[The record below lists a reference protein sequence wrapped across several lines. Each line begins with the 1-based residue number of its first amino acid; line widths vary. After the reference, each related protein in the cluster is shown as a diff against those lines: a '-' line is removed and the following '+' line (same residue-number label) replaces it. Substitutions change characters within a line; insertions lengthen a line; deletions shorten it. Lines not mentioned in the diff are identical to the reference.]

1 MYDPDEDSL
10 LMVDTLRKM
19 KLRGER
25 ALDMGTGSGVI
36 AKELARTFT
45 KVVACDIDP
54 AVKKVKFPENV
65 EAVVS
70 DLFEK
75 VEGRFDLIIFNPP
88 YLPCPCG
95 EDRELCCGDGRL
107 IEKFVREAKPRLN
120 PSGLILLLL
129 SSLSPVRP
137 DGEVV
142 SRHKTGFEE
151 LFVLKIT

>member
-10 LMVDTLRKM
+10 LMVDTLRKL
-19 KLRGER
+19 KLRGGR

-36 AKELARTFT
+36 ARELAKSFT
-45 KVVACDIDP
+45 RVVACDIDP
-54 AVKKVKFPENV
+54 AVKKVNFPENV
-65 EAVVS
+65 EVVVS

-75 VEGRFDLIIFNPP
+75 ISGKFDLITFNPP
-88 YLPCPCG
+88 YLPCPYEG
-95 EDRELCCGDGRL
+95 DRELCCGDGRL

-137 DGEVV
+137 DGKVV